1 MITIPEATKKIVE
14 RSRYLSEAMSKGL
27 INYSALARYMQPELE
42 KMLFKP
48 VSEAAIIMAL
58 RRLEQELQ
66 PKFVPLTIF
75 PSAPEMIVRSNLVE
89 FTCNNSENLRTKY
102 EKLLQLY
109 AGERKYFFTLTEG
122 VFETTIILSKDLQ
135 SKVQEI
141 LTPEE
146 IVSTV
151 TRLASITIKL
161 PEENVKTPGVYY
173 FFLKSLAWEG
183 INIIEIVSTPTEV
196 SLILDEKD
204 VNRAFAI
211 LKSLFEEE

>member
-42 KMLFKP
+42 KMLLKP
-48 VSEAAIIMAL
+48 VSEAAVVMAL

-135 SKVQEI
+135 EKIEEVLQSN
-141 LTPEE
+141 E

-151 TRLASITIKL
+151 THLAAITIKL

-211 LKSLFEEE
+211 LKSLFEE

>member
-48 VSEAAIIMAL
+48 VSEAAVVMAL

-89 FTCNNSENLRTKY
+89 FTCNNSEALRTKY
-102 EKLLQLY
+102 EQLLHLY

-135 SKVQEI
+135 EKVKEVLESQ
-141 LTPEE
+141 E

-151 TRLASITIKL
+151 IRLAAITIKL

-211 LKSLFEEE
+211 LKSLFEE